1 MLDVQLVVL
10 AKQPLPGRVKT
21 RLCPPLQPA
30 QAAAVAG
37 AALQDTL
44 TAGLAGPFAARTVAL
59 DGDPAGLVPAGWA
72 VVDQGPGGG
81 LDRRLAHVTT
91 ALLGRRGA
99 PPLLLIG
106 MDTPQVTAA
115 QLAEAALALRTSGSV
130 LGLAADGGWWAI
142 GLTAPDPQVFL
153 DVPMS
158 LPTTGA
164 AQQARMRERG
174 LHPAALPVLRD
185 IDLAA
190 DLHEVAAAMPPT
202 AALPGVLH
210 RICEGAR

>member
-10 AKQPLPGRVKT
+10 AKQPVAGRVKT
-21 RLCPPLQPA
+21 RLCPPLRPE
-30 QAAAVAG
+30 QAADVAR
-37 AALQDTL
+37 AALLDTL
-44 TAGLAGPFAARTVAL
+44 DVGLAARFTRRTVAL
-59 DGDPAGLVPAGWA
+59 DGDPGRLVPAGYR

-91 ALLGRRGA
+91 ALATPGL
-99 PPLLLIG
+99 PLLLVG
-106 MDTPQVTAA
+106 MDTPQVTAELLEQA
-115 QLAEAALALRTSGSV
+115 AAALQASGSV

-142 GLTAPDPQVFL
+142 GLSAADPQVFR

-164 AQQARMRERG
+164 AQLARMRERG
-174 LHPAALPVLRD
+174 LAPAPLPVLRD
-185 IDLAA
+185 IDTAA
-190 DLHEVAAAMPPT
+190 DLHEVAAAMPPGSRLP
-202 AALPGVLH
+202 AALH